1 MKKSI
6 ILLINIFVFASL
18 AMAQH
23 GRGKF
28 NPEEFKAKLE
38 CFITGEAGFSEAE
51 AEAFYPIYHE
61 MKGKQRKIQQN
72 IFQLKKDAQQGN
84 ASDKDYS
91 GTINKI
97 KELGVEMAQIE
108 ASYYKKLCNA
118 VSPQKV
124 YKAMCAE
131 DRFHRQMLE
140 GFGHRDKHPQG
151 NRHQ

>member
-1 MKKSI
+1 MKKRI

-18 AMAQH
+18 AMAQP

-51 AEAFYPIYHE
+51 AGAFYPIYHE
-61 MKGKQRKIQQN
+61 MKGKQRQIQRN

-91 GTINKI
+91 RTINKI

-108 ASYYKKLCNA
+108 ANYYKKLCNA
-118 VSPQKV
+118 VPPQKV

-131 DRFHRQMLE
+131 DKFHRQMLE
-140 GFGHRDKHPQG
+140 GFGHRGNHSRD